1 MLVLQGTNWP
11 FKVYH
16 DGAEIGSQGLNT
28 YQPQTTGS
36 GDVVL
41 GNELDSDPHFA
52 VGSTTTGAPT
62 FWGTLTVDELV
73 MWNEDLSAAQVTQV
87 YNMVP

>member
-1 MLVLQGTNWP
+1 M
-11 FKVYH
+11 YH
-16 DGAEIGSQGLNT
+16 NGVEIGTQSLGT
-28 YQPQTTGS
+28 HQTHPAGS

-87 YNMVP
+87 YNLVP